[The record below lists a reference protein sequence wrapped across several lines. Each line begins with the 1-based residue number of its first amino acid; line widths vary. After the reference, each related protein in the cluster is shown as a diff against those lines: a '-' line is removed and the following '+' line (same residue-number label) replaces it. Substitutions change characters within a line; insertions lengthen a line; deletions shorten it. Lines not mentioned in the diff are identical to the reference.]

1 LYFERVSIGTKLATI
16 ELWLVKEQEV
26 LMKLSAI
33 LVTLMLSIPA
43 LGAAQLLHE
52 NLPILKPQMELTLQP
67 LQTDLIRLYMR
78 LPSHRRMIAGFSS
91 AQKKQSHCSISNDE
105 VSL

>member
-1 LYFERVSIGTKLATI
+1 
-16 ELWLVKEQEV
+16 
-26 LMKLSAI
+26 MKLSAI

-43 LGAAQLLHE
+43 MGKAQLLHE
-52 NLPILKPQMELTLQP
+52 SLPLLKSQMNITLQP

-78 LPSHRRMIAGFSS
+78 LPSHRRMIAGYNS
-91 AQKKQSHCSISNDE
+91 AQKAQPHCTIEYDD